1 MDGLTVAGLAIAA
14 AMGLLVL
21 RVPIAIALGL
31 VSFVGIAVLR
41 GPTVALNAFG
51 TLPFDFTASWS
62 LSAVPMFL
70 LMGAVAFHAG
80 ITTRLY
86 ASARVW
92 LYWVPGGLAVA
103 SNLAAAGFAAASGS
117 SLATAAAMSRVAVPE
132 MLRAGYDKGLAT
144 ATVAAAGTLGAL
156 IPPSIIFVIY
166 GWYTEQPVA
175 KLLIA
180 GILPGI
186 LTGVVYCVM
195 IVLRCWLKPSLAPRT
210 DYRPTAAD
218 RWGSFGAVWP
228 IALLI
233 GCLIGGIYGGVAT
246 PTEAGAFGALS
257 AFLIAALQG
266 KLSWKVAWDSVAEAA
281 ATTASILFIAIG
293 AIMLTRFLAMAGV
306 PGFMAGLVS
315 QLNADPFTI
324 ILAMSIIYLILGM
337 FLDPLGLMLI
347 TLPIF
352 LPTFKALDIDLI
364 WMGVIIVKYIEIG
377 LLTPPVGLNAYI
389 VKGVVG
395 DAVALGTIFKG
406 LGWFLVCEALIMA
419 LLLGF
424 PEISLYLPS
433 KM

>member
-41 GPTVALNAFG
+41 GPNVALNAFG

-70 LMGAVAFHAG
+70 LMGSVAFHAG

-92 LYWVPGGLAVA
+92 LYMVPGGLAVA

-186 LTGVVYCVM
+186 LTGAVYCAM

-210 DYRPTAAD
+210 NYQPTKAE
-218 RWGSFGAVWP
+218 RWASFGAVWP
-228 IALLI
+228 IVLLI

-257 AFLIAALQG
+257 AFVIAALQG
-266 KLSWKVAWDSVAEAA
+266 KLSRKVAWDSVAEAA

-293 AIMLTRFLAMAGV
+293 AIMLTRFLTMAGV

-315 QLNADPFTI
+315 RLDADPFTI

-395 DAVALGTIFKG
+395 DAVPLGTIFKG
-406 LGWFLVCEALIMA
+406 LGWFLVCEAVIMA

-424 PEISLYLPS
+424 PDISLYLPS